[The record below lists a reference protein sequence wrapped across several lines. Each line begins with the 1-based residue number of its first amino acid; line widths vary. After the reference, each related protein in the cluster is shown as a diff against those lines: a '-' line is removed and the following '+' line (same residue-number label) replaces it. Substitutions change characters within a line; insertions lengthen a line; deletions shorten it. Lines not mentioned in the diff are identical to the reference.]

1 MRSLLTVRTSNY
13 SSFAFTK
20 YTSYK
25 PGLEDSL
32 SGSASSD
39 ESSDDSDAVKV
50 LVNKI
55 KRTSR
60 SPSLSEERQ
69 TPLTAL
75 TWFHSPPSTQIG
87 VYRMLFPIDTP
98 APSYLAELKSIQE
111 RVEGGRKWALFMVA
125 GGHFAGAIVEVSR
138 PAEDQDSTFSAKTK
152 KKPPKPKPETS
163 ILKHK
168 TFHRYTSRCIYDRF
182 IHCTEKKWRLAR
194 RKQGGSQSVNDNS
207 KGAAISAGA
216 MLRRYGEQ
224 ALRDVSEPSF
234 SFAIAEH
241 TLLGYPQPSS

>member
-1 MRSLLTVRTSNY
+1 MKP
-13 SSFAFTK
+13 A
-20 YTSYK
+20 SYK
-25 PGLEDSL
+25 LGLEDSL

-39 ESSDDSDAVKV
+39 ESSDGSDAVKA
-50 LVNKI
+50 LVSRI

-60 SPSLSEERQ
+60 SSSPSEERQ
-69 TPLTAL
+69 TPLTAV

-111 RVEGGRKWALFMVA
+111 RVEGGRKWAMFMVA

-138 PAEDQDSTFSAKTK
+138 PAEDQDSTISAKAK
-152 KKPPKPKPETS
+152 KKPQKPKPEMS

-168 TFHRYTSRCIYDRF
+168 TFHRYTSKCIHGCLIRYTKSL
-182 IHCTEKKWRLAR
+182 CLAR

-224 ALRDVSEPSF
+224 ALRDVSQPHSL
-234 SFAIAEH
+234 SAIAKH
-241 TLLGYPQPSS
+241 TLPGYSQPSSGLG